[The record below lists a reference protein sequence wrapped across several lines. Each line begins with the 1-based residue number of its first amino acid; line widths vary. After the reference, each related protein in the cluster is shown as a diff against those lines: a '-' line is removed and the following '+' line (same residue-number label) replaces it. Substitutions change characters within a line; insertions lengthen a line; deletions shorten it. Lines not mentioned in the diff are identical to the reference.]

1 MGSRGLT
8 RRRIDE
14 IYDICTSLRGSSAL
28 YLVRGAGGHAGA
40 VKRADRDGGPGGS
53 HADRHR
59 KATGAGERRY
69 EEATEAGGSAA
80 DCIEC
85 RQCED
90 ACPQHLPITDHLK
103 KAAEMFA

>member
-1 MGSRGLT
+1 M
-8 RRRIDE
+8 DE
-14 IYDICTSLRGSSAL
+14 AR
-28 YLVRGAGGHAGA
+28 A
-40 VKRADRDGGPGGS
+40 V
-53 HADRHR
+53 
-59 KATGAGERRY
+59 Y

>member
-1 MGSRGLT
+1 M
-8 RRRIDE
+8 DE
-14 IYDICTSLRGSSAL
+14 AR
-28 YLVRGAGGHAGA
+28 A
-40 VKRADRDGGPGGS
+40 V
-53 HADRHR
+53 
-59 KATGAGERRY
+59 Y
-69 EEATEAGGSAA
+69 EEATTAGGSAA